1 MFLLRCDFH
10 MQHRVFGSHKLSFS
24 QQSNEDLHM
33 TSVKQWLLSACA
45 LALSSTA
52 MAHGVTCGDIQV
64 AHPHSPP
71 TIGVGKVGAVYFN
84 GITNKGAQADQL
96 VAASTP
102 VSPMV
107 EIHEMAMSGDV
118 MKMRAVSA
126 VDLPPGKEV
135 VLKRGQANGY
145 HVMLM
150 DLGKPLKA
158 GDKFPITL
166 TFKRAGACQAEVV
179 VAAPKAAEA
188 HQH

>member
-1 MFLLRCDFH
+1 
-10 MQHRVFGSHKLSFS
+10 
-24 QQSNEDLHM
+24 M
-33 TSVKQWLLSACA
+33 TLTNRLVLAASL
-45 LALSSTA
+45 LALQTAA

-84 GITNKGAQADQL
+84 GITNKGTQADQL

-102 VSPMV
+102 VSSEV

-118 MKMRAVSA
+118 MKMRSVSA

-145 HVMLM
+145 HIMLM
-150 DLGKPLKA
+150 ALSKPLKA

-179 VAAPKAAEA
+179 VAEPKAAQA
-188 HQH
+188 HAH